1 MIILFCFV
9 RINDKIDHRYFK
21 KLHFFFFFL
30 FILFYHYLIIYKKL
44 KKGSEKPGKNLNYE
58 LRIGIFDE
66 WNQEPLLFRHPKGM

>member
-1 MIILFCFV
+1 MTKSITDISKNS
-9 RINDKIDHRYFK
+9 IS
-21 KLHFFFFFL
+21 FFFL